1 MESPSKNSLGFLA
14 KLLNVFLY
22 YFKKQGKTKQKRKTK
37 QNKTKTNL
45 SRHPHQKTKI
55 LENSLNSRFG
65 SSWNVLGVFQ

>member
-14 KLLNVFLY
+14 KLLSVYLY
-22 YFKKQGKTKQKRKTK
+22 YFKKQGKTKQKRKK
-37 QNKTKTNL
+37 KTASPDTHIK
-45 SRHPHQKTKI
+45 KTKI